1 MIVIPIEEQRD
12 EERDLGQRRGS
23 DVGTGSLSANH
34 RLVLRKTVST
44 HATRGFTLIEVML
57 AMAVLG
63 IAMLALL
70 TLHHQSLQSVI
81 HSRDIARAGMLC
93 QTIMTQAELEQ
104 WPQVGITKGNFERL
118 YPGKYQKFR
127 WERDVAES
135 GVFPDVRKVRVIVF
149 YGPKFSKT
157 FAITQFLHNPVPM
170 EMEQ

>member
-1 MIVIPIEEQRD
+1 MTSRH
-12 EERDLGQRRGS
+12 LRG
-23 DVGTGSLSANH
+23 TA
-34 RLVLRKTVST
+34 
-44 HATRGFTLIEVML
+44 AGFTLLEVMV

-93 QTIMTQAELEQ
+93 QTVMTQAELEQ
-104 WPQVGITKGNFERL
+104 WPQVGITRGNFDRL
-118 YPGKYQKFR
+118 FPGKYQKFR

-135 GVFPDVRKVRVIVF
+135 GVFPDVRKVRVIVS

-157 FAITQFLHNPVPM
+157 FSITEFLHNPNPM
-170 EMEQ
+170 TIEQ

>member
-1 MIVIPIEEQRD
+1 MT
-12 EERDLGQRRGS
+12 RRH
-23 DVGTGSLSANH
+23 LH
-34 RLVLRKTVST
+34 R
-44 HATRGFTLIEVML
+44 AAAAGFTLLEVMV

-70 TLHHQSLQSVI
+70 TLHHQSLLSVI

-157 FAITQFLHNPVPM
+157 FAITQFLHNPVPT
-170 EMEQ
+170 EIEQ